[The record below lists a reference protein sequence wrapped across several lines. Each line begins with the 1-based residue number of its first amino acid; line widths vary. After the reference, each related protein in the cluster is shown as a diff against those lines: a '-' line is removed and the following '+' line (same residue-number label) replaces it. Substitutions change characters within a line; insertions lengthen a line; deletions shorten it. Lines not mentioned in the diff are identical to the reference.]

1 MKQSKK
7 NGERIVK
14 AKPSGYEE
22 RRVRRL
28 GQVRLLVG
36 VLLLAV
42 IAGSAWFTW
51 ERIMVP
57 YEGKGESGSS
67 QSEGKESSQG
77 EILPV
82 YGDDFNLKLVNKE
95 NPMEEGEEPQL
106 TEYAGVQ
113 MDERI
118 VPALEAMLEAA
129 ENEGVPLT
137 VTGGYVSAE
146 EQDTLFQQ
154 EVEKLKKENKYSQVM
169 AEQTAEKTVSRGGC
183 DDAQTGMTVQVAA
196 KDEAGNFENTAQYR
210 WLSRHCIEYGF
221 VIRYPEGKNSYTGK
235 EFDPTRVRYVGTR
248 AAGRMRQLQMC
259 LEEYAEYSNR

>member
-1 MKQSKK
+1 MKQKK
-7 NGERIVK
+7 KHGERIVK

-28 GQVRLLVG
+28 GRIRLLVG
-36 VLLLAV
+36 VVLLAV
-42 IAGSAWFTW
+42 IAGSAWFVW
-51 ERIMVP
+51 QQIMVP
-57 YEGKGESGSS
+57 YEGKEENSS
-67 QSEGKESSQG
+67 QSSAEESSQTS
-77 EILPV
+77 ILPV
-82 YGDDFNLKLVNKE
+82 YGDDFNLKLVNGD

-106 TEYAGVQ
+106 TEFQGVQ
-113 MDERI
+113 LDERI

-146 EQDTLFQQ
+146 EQDALFQA
-154 EVEKLKKENKYSQVM
+154 EVEKLKKEKGYSQVM

-183 DDAQTGMTVQVAA
+183 DDAQTGMTVELAA
-196 KDEAGNFENTAQYR
+196 KDQEGSFENTAQYR

-221 VIRYPEGKNSYTGK
+221 VIRYPEGKSSYTGK

-259 LEEYAEYSNR
+259 LEEYAEYNNR